1 MEHIDPAKAKLLDG
15 IRAGKPCSYC
25 QDFDPSFSTRPALDQ
40 LVSGINHSANAHVTE
55 DGYVRHRMVELGQLT
70 QRRAKTAAA

>member
-15 IRAGKPCSYC
+15 IRAGKPCSFC
-25 QDFDPSFSTRPALDQ
+25 QELDPRFSVRPALDQ
-40 LVSGINHSANAHVTE
+40 LVAGLNHSANAHVTD
-55 DGYVRHRMVELGQLT
+55 DGYVQHRMIELS

>member
-25 QDFDPSFSTRPALDQ
+25 KDLDPTFSNRPALDQ
-40 LVSGINHSANAHVTE
+40 LVAGVNHSAHAHVTE
-55 DGYVRHRMVELGQLT
+55 DGYVRHRMIELGQLT
-70 QRRAKTAAA
+70 QRRGKTAAA